1 LVAGCHIWQ
10 LSSATLLNVSMNTGA
25 APLSVEPALAAH
37 SRPARSLTPVW
48 VLLRGLSRESGHWGV
63 FPEYLLREL
72 RTLQPAAKLLM
83 LDLPGTGALRRQPS
97 PTQVSAIVD
106 ACRAELR
113 SRGVEGPVSLVG
125 MSLGA
130 AVLSDWA
137 NRYPSEVEAGVLIN
151 PSLRPFSEL
160 FHRSRSL
167 NYLGLLLLSLS
178 RFSARL
184 REERVLSLTTR
195 LTPKAAVIDRWVE
208 LQREH
213 PLGVRNT
220 ARQLLASMRYRA
232 SRTRPAAPMLLLCSK
247 ADGLVDWRCS
257 QAISRAWGA
266 PLRLHTKAGHDL
278 PLDDPQ
284 WVARSVG
291 EWLRDRSIQGVVP
304 GEWH

>member
-1 LVAGCHIWQ
+1 MAHGLGPPV
-10 LSSATLLNVSMNTGA
+10 SFATLGHVSMTTPA
-25 APLSVEPALAAH
+25 ASLPVDLPRTALPE
-37 SRPARSLTPVW
+37 SARALTPTW

-63 FPEYLLREL
+63 FPDHLLREL
-72 RTLQPAAKLLM
+72 RGLQPASRLLM
-83 LDLPGTGALRRQPS
+83 QDLPGTGTMRRQAS
-97 PTQVSAIVD
+97 PTQVSAIVE
-106 ACRAELR
+106 ACRADLR
-113 SRGVEGPVSLVG
+113 QRGIQGPVSLVG

-130 AVLSDWA
+130 AVLTDWA
-137 NRYPSEVEAGVLIN
+137 NRYPDEIEAGVLIN

-160 FHRSRSL
+160 FRKPRPL

-178 RFSARL
+178 RFSARM

-195 LTPKAAVIDRWVE
+195 LTPPHAVIDRWLE
-208 LQREH
+208 LQRQH

-220 ARQLLASMRYRA
+220 ARQLLASIRYRA

-266 PLRLHTKAGHDL
+266 PLRLHTRAGHDL

-284 WVARSVG
+284 WVARVVA
-291 EWLRDRSIQGVVP
+291 EWLRDRSVQGVVP

>member
-1 LVAGCHIWQ
+1 
-10 LSSATLLNVSMNTGA
+10 MNTIA
-25 APLSVEPALAAH
+25 ASLPVDLSRVASAQV
-37 SRPARSLTPVW
+37 ARTLTPTW
-48 VLLRGLSRESGHWGV
+48 VLLRGLSRESGHWGI
-63 FPEYLLREL
+63 FPDHLLSQLREL
-72 RTLQPAAKLLM
+72 QPTARLLM
-83 LDLPGTGALRRQPS
+83 LDLPGTGTMRRQAS

-106 ACRAELR
+106 ACRAELQ
-113 SRGVEGPVSLVG
+113 SRGIDGPVSLVG
-125 MSLGA
+125 MSLGT
-130 AVLSDWA
+130 AVLADWA
-137 NRYPSEVEAGVLIN
+137 NRYPNEVEAGVLIN

-160 FHRSRSL
+160 FRKSRPL

-178 RFSARL
+178 RFSARM

-195 LTPKAAVIDRWVE
+195 LMPKHEVIDRWVE
-208 LQREH
+208 LQRKH

-284 WVARSVG
+284 WVARAVA
-291 EWLRDRSIQGVVP
+291 EWLRDRSIQGVGP

>member
-1 LVAGCHIWQ
+1 MPM
-10 LSSATLLNVSMNTGA
+10 TLDA
-25 APLSVEPALAAH
+25 APATTLAA
-37 SRPARSLTPVW
+37 PAAASADGQASGVW

-63 FPEYLLREL
+63 FPEHLLREL
-72 RTLQPAAKLLM
+72 RTLQPSSQVIS
-83 LDLPGTGALRRQPS
+83 LDLPGTGTLRRQPS

-106 ACRAELR
+106 ACRAELQQ
-113 SRGVEGPVSLVG
+113 RGVAGPVSVVG
-125 MSLGA
+125 MSLGG

-160 FHRSRSL
+160 FRKPRPL
-167 NYLGLLLLSLS
+167 NYLGLALLSLS
-178 RFSARL
+178 RFSARM

-195 LTPKAAVIDRWVE
+195 LTPPQAVIDRWLE
-208 LQREH
+208 LQRQH

-220 ARQLLASMRYRA
+220 ARQLLASVRYRA
-232 SRTRPAAPMLLLCSK
+232 SRTRPSAPMLLLCSK
-247 ADGLVDWRCS
+247 GDNLVDWRCS

-284 WVARSVG
+284 WVARAVA
-291 EWLRDRSIQGVVP
+291 EWLRDRSIQGVGP

>member
-1 LVAGCHIWQ
+1 MPMNPRIASATDSSWPPAAVAGAAVA
-10 LSSATLLNVSMNTGA
+10 SASADPGGA
-25 APLSVEPALAAH
+25 S
-37 SRPARSLTPVW
+37 W

-63 FPEYLLREL
+63 FPEHLLREL
-72 RTLQPAAKLLM
+72 RALQPQSQLVM
-83 LDLPGTGALRRQPS
+83 LDLPGNGALRRQAS

-106 ACRAELR
+106 ACRAELQR
-113 SRGVEGPVSLVG
+113 RGVKGPVSLVG

-137 NRYPSEVEAGVLIN
+137 NRYPGEVDAGVLIN

-160 FHRSRSL
+160 FRRPRPL

-184 REERVLSLTTR
+184 REERVLMMTTR
-195 LTPKAAVIDRWVE
+195 LTSPQTVIDRWVE
-208 LQREH
+208 LQRQH

-232 SRTRPAAPMLLLCSK
+232 SRTRPSAPMLLLCSK
-247 ADGLVDWRCS
+247 ADSLVDRRGS

-284 WVARSVG
+284 WVAGAVAD
-291 EWLRDRSIQGVVP
+291 WLRDRSLQGVGP

>member
-1 LVAGCHIWQ
+1 MS
-10 LSSATLLNVSMNTGA
+10 LSAASTAADPFRAASAVGQA
-25 APLSVEPALAAH
+25 E
-37 SRPARSLTPVW
+37 RPAGHGSVW

-63 FPEYLLREL
+63 FPEHLLREL
-72 RTLQPAAKLLM
+72 RLQQPGSQLLL
-83 LDLPGTGALRRQPS
+83 LDLPGTGALRRESS

-113 SRGVEGPVSLVG
+113 RRGVTGAVSLVG

-130 AVLSDWA
+130 AVLADWA
-137 NRYPSEVEAGVLIN
+137 NRHPNEVEAGVLIN

-160 FHRSRSL
+160 FRKPRPL

-178 RFSARL
+178 RFSARM

-195 LTPKAAVIDRWVE
+195 LTPPQAVIDRWVE
-208 LQREH
+208 LQRQH

-220 ARQLLASMRYRA
+220 ARQLLASVRYRA

-284 WVARSVG
+284 WVARAVA
-291 EWLRDRSIQGVVP
+291 EWLRDRSIQGVEP

>member
-1 LVAGCHIWQ
+1 MNP
-10 LSSATLLNVSMNTGA
+10 SAAS
-25 APLSVEPALAAH
+25 LAAD
-37 SRPARSLTPVW
+37 SFLASPVAAQAVAERAPTPTW

-63 FPEYLLREL
+63 FPDHLLREL
-72 RTLQPAAKLLM
+72 KALQPASQLLM
-83 LDLPGTGALRRQPS
+83 LDLPGTGTMRRQAS

-106 ACRAELR
+106 ACRAELE
-113 SRGVEGPVSLVG
+113 SRGVAGPVSLVG

-137 NRYPSEVEAGVLIN
+137 NRYPHEVQAGVLIN

-160 FHRSRSL
+160 FRKPRPL

-178 RFSARL
+178 RFSARM
-184 REERVLSLTTR
+184 RERRVLNMTTR
-195 LTPKAAVIDRWVE
+195 LAPTNEVLDRWVE
-208 LQREH
+208 LQRKH

-220 ARQLLASMRYRA
+220 VRQLLASMRYRA

-247 ADGLVDWRCS
+247 ADSLVDWRCS

-284 WVARSVG
+284 WVARAVA